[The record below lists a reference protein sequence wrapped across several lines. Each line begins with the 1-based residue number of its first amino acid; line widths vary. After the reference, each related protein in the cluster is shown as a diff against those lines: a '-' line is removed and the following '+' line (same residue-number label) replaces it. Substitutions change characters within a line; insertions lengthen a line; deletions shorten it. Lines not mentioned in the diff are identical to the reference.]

1 MIQSS
6 ADRIDIPAR
15 DLHGDPVVPDWR
27 PLASIGSEAFDPMQ
41 SLRVTSGLAIATC
54 SALLPVAPAAYSQTT
69 MSQPSPI
76 ERNADREIYNT
87 LPGESNKKGSVLDV
101 TNPMELMRSL
111 RQANSMNDATD
122 PVDAIDE
129 ALREFSQP

>member
-1 MIQSS
+1 
-6 ADRIDIPAR
+6 
-15 DLHGDPVVPDWR
+15 
-27 PLASIGSEAFDPMQ
+27 MQ

-69 MSQPSPI
+69 LSQPNVI
-76 ERNADREIYNT
+76 ERNADRDIYNT

-111 RQANSMNDATD
+111 RQANSMNDATE

>member
-1 MIQSS
+1 
-6 ADRIDIPAR
+6 
-15 DLHGDPVVPDWR
+15 
-27 PLASIGSEAFDPMQ
+27 
-41 SLRVTSGLAIATC
+41 
-54 SALLPVAPAAYSQTT
+54 
-69 MSQPSPI
+69 MSQPNGI